1 MIIPPYLHQGS
12 TIGVVPPAGKV
23 NPLYIDNAKQ
33 FLEAKGYKVLI
44 SDNAK
49 SSHFQ
54 YAGTD
59 EERLNGVQQF
69 LNDQSVN
76 AILFARGGYG
86 TIRIIDKLDFTK
98 FQQHPK
104 WLIGFSDITIFHAKA
119 MQLGIASIHS
129 PMSSSMN
136 INKAEADITL
146 TMQLLEGKLDIQQP
160 TPHLFNKKGCADG
173 ILTGGNLSLVYALRG
188 TPLDVDPKGKI
199 LFIEDLNEYLY
210 HLDRMMHNLK
220 LGGILE
226 NISGL
231 VVGQFSSMKD
241 NDSPFGQEAYEIIL
255 EAVKEFSYPVIFDY
269 PAGHIDVNYPLI
281 FGKRVEME
289 VGDGLATIRY
299 QPILKK

>member
-1 MIIPPYLHQGS
+1 MIIPPYLQQGS
-12 TIGVVPPAGKV
+12 TIGIVPPAGKV

-49 SSHFQ
+49 SNHFQ

-59 EERLNGVQQF
+59 EERTNGVQHF
-69 LNDQSVN
+69 LDDQSVN

-86 TIRIIDKLDFTK
+86 TIRIIDQLDFTK
-98 FQQHPK
+98 FQRHPK

-129 PMSSSMN
+129 PMCSSMD
-136 INKAEADITL
+136 INKAAADINL
-146 TMQLLEGKLDIQQP
+146 TMQILEGKLDIQQP
-160 TPHLFNKKGCADG
+160 TPHLFNRKGCADG
-173 ILTGGNLSLVYALRG
+173 ILVGGNLSLIYALRG
-188 TPLDVDPKGKI
+188 TPLDIDPKGKI

-210 HLDRMMHNLK
+210 HLDRMMYNLK

-241 NDSPFGQEAYEIIL
+241 NDSPFGKDAYEIIL
-255 EAVKEFSYPVIFDY
+255 EAVKEYSYPVIFDY
-269 PAGHIDVNYPLI
+269 PAGHIDINYPLV
-281 FGKRVEME
+281 FGMSVEME
-289 VGDGLATIRY
+289 VGDGFCKYKI
-299 QPILKK
+299 